1 MTELAP
7 ELSEPDAHE
16 AASRLRRT
24 STLAELA
31 LDDLAAGVA
40 PSWWGQASE
49 AYYASRGQVSGR
61 LTALDSAAT
70 TLANAIDTYAN
81 DAGRAAARWR
91 QAESDLDHA
100 RAHPSAAALTDP
112 SMAGVDAA
120 EAEAEMAR
128 AEREYRLAVA
138 ALSQA
143 AQRTCQALDDVRDVE
158 DHVQEAIDTFGQLM
172 WVDSATAAISLGFG
186 WTSDRDAW
194 WDQVTG
200 IVPGIVDQAAH
211 PIQTAREVSGQ
222 QHFANGDWGKG
233 IGTAAGAF
241 SLRHMLRDADHADS
255 ATSADP
261 PDGDVSEPDG
271 DDANES
277 NPPNAQ
283 HGSDALTLLPQTT
296 DELIA
301 GVDLQ
306 RQEVNPRAHT
316 LQRHVNVDRQ
326 FIVTRYDEA
335 VASAREGVTPTP
347 MSRFFD
353 RASAEEAITAAVR
366 EHELDVRALA
376 SNSQPKRLEIRMPLQ
391 EPAGE
396 VVYRSQDGALRAV
409 DGTMLVVRLR
419 RNGNGHPY
427 VLTSFLEGS

>member
-31 LDDLAAGVA
+31 LDDLAAGMA

-271 DDANES
+271 DDSHES
-277 NPPNAQ
+277 PNPNDATKCPRCSLRRPTSSSRVSTCSGRRSTTGPTPCQRTSVGRQRTCWLATTTPAPWPNSRAG
-283 HGSDALTLLPQTT
+283 HHRPCHLPRCA
-296 DELIA
+296 ER
-301 GVDLQ
+301 Q
-306 RQEVNPRAHT
+306 RQPSHRLYEPTRTLGRAGNRAARPARPADDLGESIGT
-316 LQRHVNVDRQ
+316 SVSRRRGRQRSGEGRLDR
-326 FIVTRYDEA
+326 
-335 VASAREGVTPTP
+335 
-347 MSRFFD
+347 
-353 RASAEEAITAAVR
+353 
-366 EHELDVRALA
+366 
-376 SNSQPKRLEIRMPLQ
+376 
-391 EPAGE
+391 
-396 VVYRSQDGALRAV
+396 
-409 DGTMLVVRLR
+409 
-419 RNGNGHPY
+419 
-427 VLTSFLEGS
+427 